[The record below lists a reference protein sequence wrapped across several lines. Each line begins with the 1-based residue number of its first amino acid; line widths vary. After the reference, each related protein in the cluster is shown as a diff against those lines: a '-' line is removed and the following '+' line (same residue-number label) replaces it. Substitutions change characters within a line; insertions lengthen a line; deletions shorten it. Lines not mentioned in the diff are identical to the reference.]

1 MSKEGSATWKEAKV
15 ECTEGRKDGRTR
27 SSEGTSLGETPLEG
41 EKKTMPPRK
50 KAPCAGEVEGRER
63 RDRGERRKER
73 QAVACV
79 REEGCGAPVEN
90 APPML

>member
-1 MSKEGSATWKEAKV
+1 MKCLRKEGWTHTKLRRNFFKV
-15 ECTEGRKDGRTR
+15 RHR
-27 SSEGTSLGETPLEG
+27 SKG
-41 EKKTMPPRK
+41 KKNMPPRK